1 MKQSHSA
8 LFISVFLVLFC
19 TVFLFHC
26 NDGSATASTNLA
38 DSSFSVYGP
47 YRIIPLSITKGVVIQ
62 NPIQI
67 ALGNAGKLYATNQAG
82 AVYVLHDSD
91 GDHLEDSAALF
102 CDISS
107 MGLKS
112 PAGLAFRNDTVF
124 IGATEGVYCF
134 LDRDKDGKSDSSW
147 VFFNDIPHSAHPYE
161 WTSGICFGPDGFLY
175 AAITT
180 DSWNAGASPD
190 PKGYRGAII
199 RISPDGKRAERMATG
214 IRSVYGMAFHPSGEL
229 LFVDNEGGGNPHEEL
244 NRLIPGKFYGHN
256 GKKYTGHDSTTLPEW
271 ELRSEVAPSGIE
283 FNKAGNDFGNAG
295 GALFVAY
302 YGPGERWSRGAV
314 GKVTIG
320 KGADGQ
326 FTYEESLVAD
336 IPKLSDLAFGA
347 DGSLY
352 VAHHGLSDYWYNPTQ
367 QKTGG
372 FYKIVFD
379 ATVKDFR
386 KQAGPRMV
394 KAEASSIAE
403 GKSLFARSA
412 CAACHSVVD
421 SVEFLGP
428 NLNGLG
434 KRMSRE
440 EILDDIQYPGKRIKP
455 GMVGTRIELKNGQVL
470 LGRIVQATESS
481 VDIML
486 VGNKIETVKRTDILQ
501 MKNHDK
507 SLMYE
512 NLLKSLKPEEINYL
526 LDYLQS
532 L

>member
-1 MKQSHSA
+1 MNRSFLTAVAGA
-8 LFISVFLVLFC
+8 LLLFVC
-19 TVFLFHC
+19 IYSGVGCKT
-26 NDGSATASTNLA
+26 DTGSGPTDS

-47 YRIIPLSITKGVVIQ
+47 YRIIPLDMSKGVVVQ

-67 ALGNAGKLYATNQAG
+67 ALGPNGKLFACNQAG
-82 AVYVLHDSD
+82 AVYVLHDTN

-102 CDISS
+102 CDITTL
-107 MGLKS
+107 GLKS
-112 PAGLAFRNDTVF
+112 PAGLTFRKDTVF

-134 LDRDKDGKSDSSW
+134 LDRDKDGRSDSSW

-190 PKGYRGAII
+190 PKGYRGAIL
-199 RISPDGKRAERMATG
+199 RIAPDGTYAERMATG
-214 IRSVYGMAFHPSGEL
+214 IRSVYGMAFHSSGEL
-229 LFVDNEGGGNPHEEL
+229 FFVDNEGGGNPHEEL
-244 NRLIPGKFYGHN
+244 NVLGKNKFYGHN
-256 GKKYTGHDSTTLPEW
+256 GKKYPGHDSTTLPEL
-271 ELRSEVAPSGIE
+271 ELSGEVAPSGIE
-283 FNKAGNDFGNAG
+283 FNKVGNDFGEAG
-295 GALFVAY
+295 GDLFIAY

-314 GKVTIG
+314 SKVRIEKVSDAG
-320 KGADGQ
+320 FRYK
-326 FTYEESLVAD
+326 ESLVAD
-336 IPKLSDLAFGA
+336 IPKLSDLAFAA

-372 FYKIVFD
+372 FYKIVYD
-379 ATVKDFR
+379 ATVKNFR
-386 KQAGPRMV
+386 KQAGPRV
-394 KAEASSIAE
+394 VPAEASAIAE
-403 GKSLFARSA
+403 GKSLFGRSA

-421 SVEFLGP
+421 SIEFLGP
-428 NLNGLG
+428 NLAGIG

-440 EILDDIQYPGKRIKP
+440 EILDDIQYPSKRIKP

-470 LGRIVQATESS
+470 LGRIVQATEES

-486 VGNKIETVKRTDILQ
+486 VGNKIETIKRSDIHV

-512 NLLKSLKPEEINYL
+512 NLLKALKPEEIDHL